1 MVTFLAY
8 KLNLQ
13 TDKMK
18 KILLAALLSSTVAN
32 ADWQNLWPAEA
43 PGAKQ
48 PPAGTETT
56 NDRGHKGQIEIPQYW
71 VHLPD
76 KDKATGAAAL
86 IFPGGGYGILAMEHE
101 GQDYAK
107 WLNERGIAG
116 IVVKYRVGGG
126 LGYQYPVP
134 FLDARRAIRTVRAN
148 AAEWGIK
155 PDRIGVMGSSAGGHL
170 ASLCATRFDDKF
182 SEETSDEID
191 QKSARP
197 DFAILCY
204 PVITMDPSLGHT
216 GSRKNL
222 AGDVADRELLD
233 TLSTEKAV
241 SKNTPPTFLLSTSD
255 DPIDCRNSYLF
266 ASALRANGIPHALH
280 VFEKGGHGYGLKG
293 NGPLSEWPD
302 LLDAWLAERWKD

>member
-1 MVTFLAY
+1 
-8 KLNLQ
+8 
-13 TDKMK
+13 MK
-18 KILLAALLSSTVAN
+18 TLLFIILSSYLLH
-32 ADWQNLWPAEA
+32 ADWENLWPGAA
-43 PGAKQ
+43 PGAPR

-56 NDRGHKGQIEIPQYW
+56 NEHGHKGMIEVPQYW
-71 VHLPD
+71 VHLPP
-76 KDKATGAAAL
+76 KEKANGAAAV

-101 GQDYAK
+101 GHDYAK

-170 ASLCATRFDDKF
+170 ASLCATRFGDTF
-182 SEETSDEID
+182 PEETSDETD
-191 QKSARP
+191 KLSARP

-204 PVITMDPSLGHT
+204 PVITMDPAFGHT
-216 GSRKNL
+216 GSRENL
-222 AGDVADRELLD
+222 AGEDAGQERLD

-241 SKNTPPTFLLSTSD
+241 SKNTPPVFLVSTSD
-255 DPIDCRNSYLF
+255 DPIDSRNSILF
-266 ASALRANGIPHALH
+266 ATALKANGIPHALH
-280 VFEKGGHGYGLKG
+280 IFEKGGHGYGLKG
-293 NGPLSEWPD
+293 EGPLAVWPE
-302 LLDAWLAERWKD
+302 LLDAWLGERWKD